1 MSVTLTETTA
11 LGGLPTADPA
21 WTEACI
27 EAFDLEPRLI
37 SVDGGHAPLARV
49 RGRLEL
55 AGATT
60 LFEPGD
66 FAARDGMV
74 LERLVEIAVDDRLPL
89 LLFRLPS
96 TSPTIA
102 AIRERVPLL
111 LQRDA
116 GSCPVIEIDDDP
128 EAALSKRHRQDL
140 RRAGRRA
147 AAFGDLTVEVHEPTP
162 GDVDELLDVA
172 LQIEARSWKGRAG
185 TALAVDQRR
194 ERFYRAYCAHAAESA
209 TLRVAFLRLG
219 DEPAA
224 MQIAV
229 ERAGALWLLKIGYD
243 ERFSTASPGQ
253 LLMLETLRWAAD
265 RGLERYEFLGAARD
279 WTRAWTRTEW
289 SCTTVMAYPAN
300 PRGAAALA
308 VDGARWARAR
318 IRS

>member
-1 MSVTLTETTA
+1 
-11 LGGLPTADPA
+11 LP
-21 WTEACI
+21 
-27 EAFDLEPRLI
+27 R
-37 SVDGGHAPLARV
+37 
-49 RGRLEL
+49 
-55 AGATT
+55 
-60 LFEPGD
+60 
-66 FAARDGMV
+66 
-74 LERLVEIAVDDRLPL
+74 

-147 AAFGDLTVEVHEPTP
+147 AAFGDVSVEVHEPTP

-209 TLRVAFLRLG
+209 ILRVAFLRLG